1 MVTASADPTQLSKRL
16 TWNKLVFIT
25 LMVMLI
31 GVIGGSFMIGRFGFF
46 TPPLLPYTIL
56 IYLLL
61 WMPAFVIGLLLRPT
75 GRRLSLLL
83 LVVLGMVILAGGLVL
98 LGPTFSYTS
107 GSCQPAPLP
116 EQPVRYECVS
126 APNYQNERFNYVL
139 RGSTGSPFVRLD
151 ESSLP

>member
-1 MVTASADPTQLSKRL
+1 MTASVDPAQSKWL

-31 GVIGGSFMIGRFGFF
+31 GVTAGSMMIGRLGFF

-61 WMPAFVIGLLLRPT
+61 WIPVFVIGLFLRPT

-107 GSCQPAPLP
+107 GSCQLAPLP

-126 APNYQNERFNYVL
+126 APNYQNARFKYVL
-139 RGSTGSPFVRLD
+139 RGSTGSPFVRID